1 MVTNGI
7 LNVQFHY
14 ILIDFGKACSF
25 ANAKRTELSEE
36 LKAEYREKH
45 AHITPEI
52 IEGKSKQS
60 PARDVYALGRVVL
73 NYGLGSFVSVNR
85 LTCYNANHV
94 STIYLRDVRLNIHHS
109 HRRMRVK
116 Y

>member
-1 MVTNGI
+1 M
-7 LNVQFHY
+7 QSHA
-14 ILIDFGKACSF
+14 ILIDFGKVCS
-25 ANAKRTELSEE
+25 SEE
-36 LKAEYREKH
+36 LKAEYRGEKH
-45 AHITPEI
+45 AHIAPEI

-85 LTCYNANHV
+85 LSCYKANHV

>member
-1 MVTNGI
+1 M
-7 LNVQFHY
+7 QFHA
-14 ILIDFGKACSF
+14 ILIDFGKVCSF
-25 ANAKRTELSEE
+25 ANTKRTELSEE

-45 AHITPEI
+45 AHIAPEI

-85 LTCYNANHV
+85 LSCRIKQIMSQRH
-94 STIYLRDVRLNIHHS
+94 I
-109 HRRMRVK
+109 
-116 Y
+116 

>member
-1 MVTNGI
+1 
-7 LNVQFHY
+7 VQFHA

-45 AHITPEI
+45 AHIAPEI
-52 IEGKSKQS
+52 IGKSKQS
-60 PARDVYALGRVVL
+60 PTRDVYALGRVVL
-73 NYGLGSFVSVNR
+73 NYGLGSFVIVNR
-85 LTCYNANHV
+85 LSCYKANHF

-109 HRRMRVK
+109 HGRMRVK

>member
-1 MVTNGI
+1 
-7 LNVQFHY
+7 VQFHA

-45 AHITPEI
+45 AHIAPEI

-60 PARDVYALGRVVL
+60 PARDVYALGIVVL

-85 LTCYNANHV
+85 LSCYKSNHV
-94 STIYLRDVRLNIHHS
+94 STICLRDVRLNIHHS

>member
-1 MVTNGI
+1 MVTKD
-7 LNVQFHY
+7 NVQFHV

-25 ANAKRTELSEE
+25 ANAKRTEISEG

-45 AHITPEI
+45 AHIAPEI

-60 PARDVYALGRVVL
+60 PARDVYACFRESCFKLKVGEFL
-73 NYGLGSFVSVNR
+73 SVNR
-85 LTCYNANHV
+85 LSCQANHV
-94 STIYLRDVRLNIHHS
+94 STIYLRDVRLLNIHHS
-109 HRRMRVK
+109 HRRMCVK